1 MKNRL
6 REIFATLRAVLR
18 EVFDESAYQRFLL
31 RAGLTPSVERYA
43 AFWAE
48 QEKLKARRPRCC

>member
-6 REIFATLRAVLR
+6 GRIFATLRAVLR

-31 RAGLTPSVERYA
+31 RSDLLPSVESYA
-43 AFWAE
+43 AFWNE

>member
-6 REIFATLRAVLR
+6 RHIFATLRAVLR

-31 RAGLTPSVERYA
+31 RTDLPPSVESYA

-48 QEKLKARRPRCC
+48 LEKLKARRPRCC